1 MPIPWAYSHATKDWR
16 AFLSDAK
23 EQMNLDSDNS
33 AYTAVQ
39 GVLLTFRRRLTTEQG
54 LAFADVLPAVL
65 RAIFV
70 SRWDIGMPS
79 APFNDRPA
87 LIAEVK
93 ALRPDHN
100 LTPDHVLEAV
110 AWALRRHVD
119 QGDLDRILADMPSGA
134 AEFWNVDVAD
144 PRELERRIT

>member
-54 LAFADVLPAVL
+54 L
-65 RAIFV
+65 
-70 SRWDIGMPS
+70 DIGMPS
-79 APFNDRPA
+79 APFTDRPA